1 MPLLITGAAL
11 YYLHNQV
18 GGLFSRSPYYEKRKR
33 KILRK
38 IFALRFLLS
47 WSLYR
52 YSRTNSGVQILFAR
66 VTSGGED
73 STIIMLCQK

>member
-47 WSLYR
+47 WTLL
-52 YSRTNSGVQILFAR
+52 GFGGLILFAD
-66 VTSGGED
+66 TS
-73 STIIMLCQK
+73 KWVA